1 MLPPM
6 WYHDAETI
14 SQYASSL
21 IVEVLGT
28 HESNEEEDKFISS
41 NIYTYT
47 LQSNVKDLNLD
58 FFGVV
63 SLALACGFW
72 RRLKITT

>member
-1 MLPPM
+1 M

-28 HESNEEEDKFISS
+28 HESNEEEDKLLWFD
-41 NIYTYT
+41 TE
-47 LQSNVKDLNLD
+47 VM
-58 FFGVV
+58 
-63 SLALACGFW
+63 
-72 RRLKITT
+72 